1 MIGGGRS
8 IGGILI
14 AISGILLIAFV
25 GWLVAVFSD
34 GDTSRGGLFL
44 GIVLALA
51 VIAPIMGIGLYLMR
65 KGSVE
70 SSQYETAQKQK
81 KLLNMVLTQGKVTIA
96 ELIAELELP
105 RNAVEELI
113 RDLVGKKLFSGA
125 INWEKGILYNAESS
139 SLLEDHTCPNCG
151 GQLAF
156 AGKGL
161 VVCPYCGSEVFLT
174 DHAAS
179 KLSQ

>member
-14 AISGILLIAFV
+14 GVSAILLIAFA
-25 GWLVAVFSD
+25 GWLIAVFSE
-34 GDTSRGGLFL
+34 GDITRGGLIL
-44 GIVLALA
+44 GIFLALA
-51 VIAPIMGIGLYLMR
+51 VIAPIMGIGFYLIR
-65 KGSVE
+65 KGASE
-70 SSQYETAQKQK
+70 STQYETVQKQK
-81 KLLNMVLTQGKVTIA
+81 KLLNIVLTQGKVTIPA
-96 ELIAELELP
+96 LMVELELP
-105 RNAVEELI
+105 RNEVEDLI

-125 INWEKGILYNAESS
+125 VHWEKGILYSAEST
-139 SLLEDHTCPNCG
+139 SLLEDRTCPNCG
-151 GQLAF
+151 GQLTF

-179 KLSQ
+179 KL